1 MSDRVK
7 EMVNYF
13 LNGKPLKDCRPAD
26 NEWRTAEEVEGL
38 FRVYFRD
45 LTERLAALSEAVRA
59 LPVEDL
65 VQTGP
70 DGGPELVGYGM
81 MAQGEWDRVKA
92 ALPPQE
98 PTT

>member
-1 MSDRVK
+1 MGNVRYDIEYR
-7 EMVNYF
+7 
-13 LNGKPLKDCRPAD
+13 G
-26 NEWRTAEEVEGL
+26 EEVGNVKVPWEHGDH
-38 FRVYFRD
+38 VSVEDYED
-45 LTERLAALSEAVRA
+45 LTEQLAALSEAVRA